1 MITFQDVEVPE
12 ENILGKPGDGFKS
25 EIGPAV

>member
-12 ENILGKPGDGFKS
+12 ENVLGKPGDGFKS
-25 EIGPAV
+25 TH